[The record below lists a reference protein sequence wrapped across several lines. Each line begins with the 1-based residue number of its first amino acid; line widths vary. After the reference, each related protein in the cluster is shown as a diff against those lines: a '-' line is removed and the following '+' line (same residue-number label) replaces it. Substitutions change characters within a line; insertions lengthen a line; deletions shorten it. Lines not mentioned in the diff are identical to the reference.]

1 MQLDKTRIVIRERSY
16 LDLLDL
22 ALQVYREHAAPVLIT
37 SALSAAPMIAIN
49 YFLLGDFLAD
59 LDLEYDQGTIFGF
72 LICLS
77 FLIVLEAPVA
87 SALTTLYLSQALFL
101 DRPSFRRMLADLWA
115 SKWQLFLL
123 QVLGRAVLVPWI
135 LSWLLLYAVWPYLT
149 EVILLERNPLRRK
162 SAAGMT
168 TFSRSSALHGPNSGD
183 LFARWLL
190 AGLSGGLMI
199 LGMWLAVWYLRGLL
213 TNAWAMDAWMF
224 TLHLQLVTWLVLSYF
239 TVVRFLSYLD
249 LRIRNE
255 GWEIELRMRAE
266 AARLTSHAT

>member
-22 ALQVYREHAAPVLIT
+22 ALQVYREHALPVLLT
-37 SALSAAPMIAIN
+37 SALMAAPMIAIN
-49 YFLLGDFLAD
+49 YFLLNDILTD
-59 LDLEYDQGTIFGF
+59 LDLDDDMGPVFGF
-72 LICLS
+72 LVCLA
-77 FLIVLEAPVA
+77 FLIVLEVPIAT
-87 SALTTLYLSQALFL
+87 SLTTLYLSQALFI
-101 DRPSFRRMLADLWA
+101 DQPSYRRMFADLWA
-115 SKWQLFLL
+115 SSWQLLLL
-123 QVLGRAVLVPWI
+123 QVILRALLVPWV

-162 SAAGMT
+162 TPTAMT

-190 AGLSGGLMI
+190 AGISGGLMI
-199 LGMWLAVWYLRGLL
+199 LGMWLSVWYLRGML
-213 TNAWAMDAWMF
+213 TNAWEFDAAIYN
-224 TLHLQLVTWLVLSYF
+224 LHLQLVTWLVLSYF

-266 AARLTSHAT
+266 AARLTSHVA